1 MQSRTPTEK
10 PHLPSRTGRGY
21 IPPIMY
27 LGKISYGIYV
37 FHAFVPIG
45 LVWVAHRLGR
55 QYSASSSL
63 FNFALVSLTTIAL
76 VALSWQLLEH
86 PINDLKRR
94 FPYRDDRRAELAAAS
109 LELLAA
115 AQP

>member
-1 MQSRTPTEK
+1 MLSRNSTEQ

-37 FHAFVPIG
+37 FHVFVPIG
-45 LVWVAHRLGR
+45 LLWVAHQLGR
-55 QYSASSSL
+55 HYSDAPGPA
-63 FNFALVSLTTIAL
+63 NFILVSLTTIAL
-76 VALSWQLLEH
+76 AALSWQLFER
-86 PINDLKRR
+86 PINDLKRH